1 MDKTK
6 SKILKEIMD
15 LMDQEDGARLM
26 KHPKLVAAKITVG
39 KGPMGE
45 MPMGDMMKEEEEVPK
60 LGEEGMGEG
69 MNEEMGEEMESPE
82 IKLGDILEDIGKL
95 PPEQKA
101 KLMKLLK

>member
-45 MPMGDMMKEEEEVPK
+45 MPMGEMMKEEDEVPK
-60 LGEEGMGEG
+60 LGEG
-69 MNEEMGEEMESPE
+69 MNGEMGEEMESPE
-82 IKLGDILEDIGKL
+82 MQLGDILEDIGKL

>member
-1 MDKTK
+1 MDKMK

-45 MPMGDMMKEEEEVPK
+45 MPMGEMMKEEDEVPK
-60 LGEEGMGEG
+60 LGEG
-69 MNEEMGEEMESPE
+69 MNDEMGEEMGEEMESPE
-82 IKLGDILEDIGKL
+82 MQLGDILEDIGKL

-101 KLMKLLK
+101 KLMKLIK

>member
-39 KGPMGE
+39 KGPVGE
-45 MPMGDMMKEEEEVPK
+45 MPMGDMMKEEDEVPK
-60 LGEEGMGEG
+60 LGEG
-69 MNEEMGEEMESPE
+69 MNGEMGEEMGEEMESPE
-82 IKLGDILEDIGKL
+82 MQLGDILEDIGKL